1 MMAADGY
8 FIYTAGFVPLG
19 VTRVR
24 IDESLTVIPAYA
36 FDEKPNIEEV
46 DCHDGVKTV
55 EKYAFAKFP
64 SLRRVIMPGVEVV
77 EECAFNCCEAL
88 RFVECGKLERIGFG
102 AFDGCKSLTCI
113 NLPSAEKVEEYAF
126 RNCPSLRIVRMPGV
140 EVVAYGAFEYCKALE
155 DVECGKL
162 EIIRHHH
169 AFCCCESLE
178 SVDLPSGK
186 TVEPFAF
193 AGCEALINV
202 KFGKELE
209 SIRYGEFQ
217 GCTSLERITIPLK
230 DGIITA
236 DNIFQGCKNLKHI
249 DLVEGVHETIA
260 ALLLEDWKND
270 MNEEINSINQ
280 ILSCTPAGSGDSFD
294 DVGGKA
300 LAIRMGISSVLRK
313 IIHYKAQH
321 QRYLNEAASTLHHTL
336 PQDIMENNVLPFV
349 ELPSYTFEVG
359 DHEEEDNL
367 FIISVTFSDDEEGGD
382 DER

>member
-1 MMAADGY
+1 MAADGY
-8 FIYTAGFVPLG
+8 FIYTGGFVPFG
-19 VTRVR
+19 VTRVHI

-36 FDEKPNIEEV
+36 FDENPNIEEV
-46 DCHDGVKTV
+46 ECHDRVKTV
-55 EKYAFAKFP
+55 EKYAFAKCP
-64 SLRRVIMPGVEVV
+64 SLRRAIMPGVEVV
-77 EECAFNCCEAL
+77 ERGAFCGSEAL

-126 RNCPSLRIVRMPGV
+126 RNCTSLRIVIMPGV
-140 EVVAYGAFEYCKALE
+140 EVVENDAFCHCEALTY
-155 DVECGKL
+155 VECGKL
-162 EIIRHHH
+162 EIIRHH

-209 SIRYGEFQ
+209 SIRVFQ

-230 DGIITA
+230 DGIITQN
-236 DNIFQGCKNLKHI
+236 NIFQGCKNLKRV
-249 DLVEGVHETIA
+249 DLAGVVHETIA
-260 ALLLEDWKND
+260 ALLLEEWKND
-270 MNEEINSINQ
+270 MNEEIISINQ
-280 ILSCTPAGSGDSFD
+280 ILSYTPAGSGDSFD

-300 LAIRMGISSVLRK
+300 LAIRMWISSVLRK

-321 QRYLNEAASTLHHTL
+321 QRCLNEAASTLQHTL
-336 PQDIMENNVLPFV
+336 PQDIMVNNVLPFV
-349 ELPSYTFEVG
+349 ELPSYMFEVG

-367 FIISVTFSDDEEGGD
+367 FIISVTFSDDEEGND